1 LLLYAMA
8 SFVVRNGHILSC
20 ASGSIVENHWFQV
33 DAGRIK
39 AIGRGEPPDATA
51 AETTVDLEGRTVL
64 PGLADSHPA
73 APKGSSEL
81 FFGKAISCHIMIL
94 MLLDTYGQWLKFWIL
109 VHLTHLTFIL
119 GLSDVS
125 ASHAPGHLHVFAL
138 GKATTSVN
146 LDGCTSM
153 SELQNRARQHLETG
167 TGVGGHLEGLG
178 WDQDLLGRT
187 PSRLEMEI

>member
-1 LLLYAMA
+1 M
-8 SFVVRNGHILSC
+8 
-20 ASGSIVENHWFQV
+20 

-51 AETTVDLEGRTVL
+51 AGTTVDLEGRTVL

-81 FFGKAISCHIMIL
+81 FFGKAISCHIMSL

-146 LDGCTSM
+146 LEGCTSM